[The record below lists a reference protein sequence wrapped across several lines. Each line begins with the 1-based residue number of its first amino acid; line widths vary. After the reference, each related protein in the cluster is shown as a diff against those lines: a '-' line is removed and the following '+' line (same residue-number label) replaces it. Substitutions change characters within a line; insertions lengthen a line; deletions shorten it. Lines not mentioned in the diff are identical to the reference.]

1 MDETTQEERTANDT
15 GEGDKPES
23 TPIIDNA
30 NQAAERL
37 EQANKAKEELLAREE
52 QMIAQKR
59 LGGDSQAG
67 IEIKEPTP
75 EEKIKKGAMDF
86 FEGTDIAKAIE
97 KYG

>member
-1 MDETTQEERTANDT
+1 MDEKEERTANDT

-23 TPIIDNA
+23 TPTIDNA

-37 EQANKAKEELLAREE
+37 EQATEAQRTENDRAEAL
-52 QMIAQKR
+52 MIQKR
-59 LGGDSQAG
+59 LGGGSQAG

-75 EEKIKKGAMDF
+75 EEKVKQGAMDF